1 MEGNATIMH
10 TAVIT
15 CVNENWLAPACVTL
29 LSVQRNL
36 GAIHADFIIVV
47 DHLSVQGRRDVTEFE
62 AHHKIKIIIEVYQP
76 QGFSSLNPHRYS
88 SATFLRLCL
97 PQIISL
103 NYQRILYLDSDVLAL
118 ADVSPLLQYDLKSRT
133 LGAVPEVKM
142 AQGRGILTDR
152 HRRKLGIA
160 QSADYFN
167 AGVLLFDWQKTLANH
182 MLDKARALLLSGR
195 NFEFLD
201 QDALNLV
208 YESRW
213 TALPLKWNVEQSAA
227 CYLNVAPALRH
238 FNHAV
243 KPWDW
248 SHILGYA
255 PYHQYY
261 VDALKG
267 LALESFLQ
275 KPKRGRPLLASI
287 EYHFRKASLHQSSF
301 LRHKY
306 ADLL

>member
-1 MEGNATIMH
+1 MK
-10 TAVIT
+10 TAIVT
-15 CVNENWLAPACVTL
+15 CVNEAWLTPACVTL
-29 LSVQRNL
+29 LSVQKNL
-36 GAIHADFIIVV
+36 GTAKADFIIVV
-47 DHLSVQGRRDVTEFE
+47 DKLSLEGRRDVAEFE
-62 AHHKIKIIIEVYQP
+62 AHHKIKIILEVYEP
-76 QGFSSLNPHRYS
+76 QGFSSLDPHRYS

-97 PQIISL
+97 PQIISQ
-103 NYQRILYLDSDVLAL
+103 NYQRVLYLDSDVLAL
-118 ADVSPLLQYDLKSRT
+118 TDVSPLLQYDLKNQT

-160 QSADYFN
+160 SSADYFN
-167 AGVLLFDWQKTLANH
+167 AGVLLFDWQKTLTNQ
-182 MLDKARALLLSGR
+182 MLEKARNLLLSRR
-195 NFEFLD
+195 NFAFLD

-208 YESRW
+208 YENQW

-238 FNHAV
+238 FNHAA

-255 PYHQYY
+255 SHHQYY

-267 LALESFLQ
+267 LALQRFLQ
-275 KPKRGRPLLASI
+275 KPKRGHPLLASI
-287 EYHFRKASLHQSSF
+287 EYNFRKASLHQRNF
-301 LRHKY
+301 LRQKY
-306 ADLL
+306 ANLL